1 MTKMAT
7 IPVYGIKLLKLLQ
20 DQKVY
25 NLGLG
30 IYIYMIGDMGSTKF
44 AQMIILGWPWTTLR
58 QGQIWLYMH
67 LDGKI
72 WKYSFFYN
80 R

>member
-1 MTKMAT
+1 METSYGNLAKVHSNCSGIMTKMAT

-44 AQMIILGWPWTTLR
+44 AQMIILG
-58 QGQIWLYMH
+58 
-67 LDGKI
+67 
-72 WKYSFFYN
+72 
-80 R
+80 